1 MYNRFEVNKVLVI
14 APKKVSEATWQNEI
28 NKWPELR
35 ILRYST
41 VLGSKSQRI
50 KALNTPADIYIINR
64 DNVVWLVDYYKNSWP
79 FDFVICDEFSSFKNH
94 SSKRFKALAAVKPHI
109 KRVVGLTGTPS
120 PNSLLDLWSQ
130 VYLLDGGE
138 RLGKSFIAIG
148 GHSLRGTIWDIAISR
163 GILQRKKY
171 YKELVMFVFL

>member
-64 DNVVWLVDYYKNSWP
+64 DNVVVS
-79 FDFVICDEFSSFKNH
+79 
-94 SSKRFKALAAVKPHI
+94 R
-109 KRVVGLTGTPS
+109 
-120 PNSLLDLWSQ
+120 LL
-130 VYLLDGGE
+130 
-138 RLGKSFIAIG
+138 
-148 GHSLRGTIWDIAISR
+148 
-163 GILQRKKY
+163 
-171 YKELVMFVFL
+171 